1 MDDFELVA
9 WQKAVWKTFP
19 ATFTALLNGGDVKL
33 PRSWPG
39 RGRFFSACP
48 WNKGPGTGQRARQS
62 CKRTTPSFSQD
73 TLFVSR
79 LSKPRTPTYSRW
91 VYGAGLSREP
101 QYSLFLSVVNGAELS
116 REPQHILAG
125 CMARGTTMNCP
136 RRGSENP
143 PVFTCVRASACCIC
157 LEWTR
162 LRGQKASLTLECFF
176 QQLESQTADA
186 LRQRRAARRAR

>member
-91 VYGAGLSREP
+91 VYGAGHYYELSKKGQRESTCVYMCARERVLYLSRVDP
-101 QYSLFLSVVNGAELS
+101 TAWTKSISNF
-116 REPQHILAG
+116 R
-125 CMARGTTMNCP
+125 
-136 RRGSENP
+136 
-143 PVFTCVRASACCIC
+143 VF
-157 LEWTR
+157 
-162 LRGQKASLTLECFF
+162 FP
-176 QQLESQTADA
+176 TA
-186 LRQRRAARRAR
+186 